1 MESILNRLYAGE
13 LAPAEHAVEG
23 NSRYEELCRISL
35 MEMDAFTKKLD
46 EEARREFDLLME
58 HYLELT
64 YMEKTQTFSDG
75 FRLGAGIM
83 CEVFYGREA
92 A

>member
-35 MEMDAFTKKLD
+35 KEMDAFT
-46 EEARREFDLLME
+46 EEA
-58 HYLELT
+58 
-64 YMEKTQTFSDG
+64 
-75 FRLGAGIM
+75 
-83 CEVFYGREA
+83 GRGSPQGV
-92 A
+92 